1 MDIIHTMIEN
11 TLSGHM
17 IREHLE
23 EAIGWRRALH
33 RCPQPAWLEFFATA
47 FVAEKLTQWGY
58 DVKQGREII
67 KEGRQLLLPDTRT
80 LEQEYRRALKA
91 GARPEFLEKAKGG
104 FTGVVATLQ
113 GIMPGP
119 VVAFRFDIDSNEV
132 TETSDASHRPSRD
145 GFCSENPGYAHMCG
159 HDVHTAA
166 GLLLAQH
173 FAGRKATLKGTAKF
187 IFQPNEENLSGAAA
201 MVERGVLDDVDILL
215 GGHVG
220 VALKKLGQICCNVH
234 SFMAMSRFE
243 VTMTG
248 RPIHAALRPDE
259 GKNALLGACAAVT
272 NLYAIARH
280 GLGASRVN
288 VGTLEAGTTWNV
300 IPDRAYF
307 RMETRGVTNEIN
319 EYMTNK
325 ALEVLKGAAAM
336 YDLGL
341 ETKPAAVA
349 VTAANSPE
357 LISLGSKVA
366 KDLPF
371 VTEIIPEAAFNASE
385 DVTLMIER
393 VQSRGGKAMFALI
406 GTPIAGGHHN
416 AAFDV
421 DETVIADMAE
431 FLAKMQEA
439 VTAG

>member
-1 MDIIHTMIEN
+1 MKRSD
-11 TLSGHM
+11 SV
-17 IREHLE
+17 IREHLS
-23 EAIGWRRALH
+23 EAIGWRRSLH
-33 RCPQPAWLEFFATA
+33 RCPQPAWLEFYATA

-58 DVKQGREII
+58 EVKQGKDII
-67 KEGRQLLLPDTRT
+67 QEGRQLLLPDAQT
-80 LEQEYRRALKA
+80 LEREYQRALQA
-91 GARPEFLEKAKGG
+91 GAKPEFLEKAKGG
-104 FTGVVATLQ
+104 FTGVVATLK
-113 GIMPGP
+113 GALPGP

-132 TETSDASHRPSRD
+132 TEASDVSHRPAAE
-145 GFCSENPGYAHMCG
+145 GFCSSIPGYAHMCG
-159 HDVHTAA
+159 HDVHTAT
-166 GLLLAQH
+166 GLLLAH
-173 FAGRKATLKGTAKF
+173 YFASRKATIKGTIKF

-201 MVERGVLDDVDILL
+201 MVERGVLDDVDVLL

-220 VALKKLGQICCNVH
+220 LALKKLGQICFNVH
-234 SFMAMSRFE
+234 SFMALSRYE

-259 GKNALLGACAAVT
+259 GKNALLGAAAAVT

-280 GLGASRVN
+280 GLGASRIN

-307 RMETRGVTNEIN
+307 RMETRGVSNEIN

-325 ALEVLKGAAAM
+325 AQEVLKGAAAM

-341 ETKPAAVA
+341 EIKPAAVA
-349 VTAANSPE
+349 LSATNSPE
-357 LISLGSKVA
+357 LIETGNIVA
-366 KDLPF
+366 KGLPF
-371 VTEIIPEAAFNASE
+371 ITEIVPEAAFNASE

-393 VQSRGGKAMFALI
+393 VQSRGGKAMFALF

-421 DETVIADMAE
+421 DETVMADAAE

-439 VTAG
+439 VTAKG

>member
-1 MDIIHTMIEN
+1 
-11 TLSGHM
+11 M
-17 IREHLE
+17 IREHLA
-23 EAIGWRRALH
+23 EAISWRRSLH

-58 DVKQGREII
+58 EVKQGREII
-67 KEGRQLLLPDTRT
+67 QEGRQLLLPDART
-80 LEQEYRRALKA
+80 LEKEYQRALKA
-91 GARPEFLEKAKGG
+91 GAKPEFLEKAKGG
-104 FTGVVATLQ
+104 FTGVVATLK
-113 GIMPGP
+113 GALPGP

-132 TETSDASHRPSRD
+132 TETSDASHLPVKE
-145 GFCSENPGYAHMCG
+145 GFCSENPGYGHMCG
-159 HDVHTAA
+159 HDVHTAT
-166 GLLLAQH
+166 GLLLAQY
-173 FAGRKATLKGTAKF
+173 FAGVAATLKGTVKF
-187 IFQPNEENLSGAAA
+187 IFQPNEENLSGAVA
-201 MVERGVLDDVDILL
+201 MVERGVLDDVDVLL

-220 VALKKLGQICCNVH
+220 ILLKKLGQICFNVH
-234 SFMAMSRFE
+234 SFLAMSRFE

-307 RMETRGVTNEIN
+307 RMETRGVTNEIS
-319 EYMTNK
+319 EYMTKK
-325 ALEVLKGAAAM
+325 AHEVLKGAAVM

-341 ETKPAAVA
+341 EIKPAAVA
-349 VTAANSPE
+349 LSAANSPE
-357 LISLGSKVA
+357 LIELGAKVA
-366 KDLPF
+366 KGLPS
-371 VTEIIPEAAFNASE
+371 VTEIVPEAAFNASE

-393 VQSRGGKAMFALI
+393 VQSQGGKAMFALF

-421 DETVIADMAE
+421 DETVIADAAE

-439 VTAG
+439 MTAC